1 MEEKENAQPLT
12 KFIAGAVAS
21 LLDTTKEL
29 QATTS
34 ETYEI
39 QQWIQNGLSYFLDV
53 HGKWERLKT
62 TIQMATLVNPN
73 LNMRGVARDLD
84 KLATE
89 YESVTNAISLFT
101 KGMMKEEYL
110 SEMVNK
116 FKADVD
122 NFLVVRDEVK

>member
-29 QATTS
+29 QVTTS